1 MDRLW
6 YVTANG
12 EPLGVMT
19 MRDALQYGFE
29 HGDMTLFFENLE
41 TKQKRRKKQWQTN

>member
-6 YVTANG
+6 SVTADG

-19 MRDALQYGFE
+19 MRDALQWGFD
-29 HGDMTLFFENLE
+29 HGDMTLYFENLE
-41 TKQKRRKKQWQTN
+41 TKQKTEK

>member
-1 MDRLW
+1 MDSLW

-19 MRDALQYGFE
+19 MRDALEYGFE
-29 HGDMTLFFENLE
+29 NGDTILFFENLE
-41 TKQKRRKKQWQTN
+41 IKQNTEKR

>member
-1 MDRLW
+1 MEGRLF

-19 MRDALQYGFE
+19 MRDALAWGFE
-29 HGDMTLFFENLE
+29 HGHVTLMFERL
-41 TKQKRRKKQWQTN
+41 